1 MTQPKEPF
9 LVVVKSDIHCGSAQA
24 VSSTPKNNTQKALLR
39 RWKETKEFIGRRP
52 DLMVINGDAPDGQDK
67 KGMSIED
74 TDVPRQIEDAF
85 NLIMMYEPKR
95 VVIVEGSA
103 YHTGD
108 TVQQEKFLAG
118 YIAKAGVQCEF
129 TTKFRARINGWFKF
143 QARHKIGRSDVPYG
157 QHTAPSRSMAH
168 QVINA
173 ALEAR
178 VSKKPISWP
187 HLSVFSHVH
196 YWSFAETAKG
206 AVVTTPCWK
215 SIGDRYGDTQC
226 DGHIDIGTFWFE
238 VGNTEKEGW
247 SWNKRLYPARV
258 EHHTVEL

>member
-1 MTQPKEPF
+1 MSK
-9 LVVVKSDIHCGSAQA
+9 VKDPYLAVIESDMHTGSAHGI
-24 VSSTPKNNTQKALLR
+24 SSSPKNKTQKSLLD
-39 RWKETKEFIGRRP
+39 RWQDTIKFINRRP
-52 DLMVINGDAPDGQDK
+52 DLLVINGDAPDGQDK
-67 KGMSIED
+67 KCMSVED
-74 TDVPRQIEDAF
+74 TDVPRQVEDAF
-85 NLIMMYEPKR
+85 NLIMMWNPKR

-108 TVQQEKFLAG
+108 TVQYEKFLAKH
-118 YIAKAGVQCEF
+118 ISLAGVQCEF

-157 QHTAPSRSMAH
+157 QHTAPSRSQTH

-178 VSKKPISWP
+178 ETGKPVAWP

-215 SIGDRYGDTQC
+215 AIGDRYGDTQC
-226 DGHIDIGTFWFE
+226 DGHVDIGTFWFE
-238 VGNTEKEGW
+238 VGATEKEGW
-247 SWNKRLYPARV
+247 TWHKRLYPARV